1 MNRRTIGQNRHG
13 FTLVEI
19 LIVVVILGI
28 LAAIVVPQFTT
39 AANDAR
45 DGNIVTQVQVLENQ
59 FELFK
64 ARTGKYPTVAQLNAA
79 SSTVMDPDGNPYP
92 GWGIMIDGNYI
103 KSPPINPYTN
113 GFAVAANKSADWKYN
128 KSSGTIEAVTD

>member
-1 MNRRTIGQNRHG
+1 MSNTHTRRRTNA

-45 DGNIVTQVQVLENQ
+45 EGNVATQIQTIENQ
-59 FELFK
+59 LELFK
-64 ARTGKYPTVAQLNAA
+64 ARTGAYPTVAQLNAA
-79 SSTVMDPDGNPYP
+79 SVEVMDAEGNPYP
-92 GWGIMIDGNYI
+92 GWGVMIDGHYL

-113 GFAVAANKSADWKYN
+113 GFRVGTGNNTDWKYDR
-128 KSSGTIEAVTD
+128 SSGRITAKTN